1 MAKFRQFRNVYN
13 NVIRASKKIFYHSLL
28 SKNRKKPK
36 KIWELLKEVAIG
48 SKPKKKIV
56 VQGNTISDP
65 KQIAENF
72 NEFFTKQ
79 ARKYLTLSSQLK
91 N

>member
-28 SKNRKKPK
+28 SKNGKNPK

-48 SKPKKKIV
+48 FKPKKKIV
-56 VQGNTISDP
+56 V
-65 KQIAENF
+65 
-72 NEFFTKQ
+72 
-79 ARKYLTLSSQLK
+79 
-91 N
+91 